1 MRSNSVALFISVI
14 MSVVLIVACN
24 NHETVENGNS
34 IESLSIQ
41 KDDKI
46 QQNIKAYFLKND
58 LSGSVAVV
66 QGNRTIVNEG
76 IGYADQRNKILNQ
89 STTTYPIAS
98 ITKTFVATS
107 IMMLQEQEK
116 LNIQDPVSKYIPNFP
131 NGSKIKLYHF
141 LTHTSGIQP
150 LQWKKKIFLRLLPLK
165 VLIWEIG
172 TAPLKFQPGEKWDYQ
187 DENYMILGYI
197 VEKVSGMDLHDFIQK
212 NIFDQVQMNN
222 SGFITR
228 LHRASYTSVGYLI
241 RNGQVETKKDISTFS
256 LFGNGDIYST
266 AFDLTKYDHALMNGR
281 LISKESLK
289 EVLTSSPKSSY
300 GLGLYNKGNIIFSI
314 GGLGGWYSMHA
325 YYPGDQTCMAVLLNK
340 RNTTTNIEQVM
351 GDLYQIVKNKPS

>member
-1 MRSNSVALFISVI
+1 
-14 MSVVLIVACN
+14 VVLIAACN
-24 NHETVENGNS
+24 NHETVKKGNP
-34 IESLSIQ
+34 IESFSIQ

-46 QQNIKAYFLKND
+46 QQNIKAYFLTNG

-66 QGNRTIVNEG
+66 QDNRTIVNEG
-76 IGYADQRNKILNQ
+76 IGYADKRNKILNQ

-107 IMMLQEQEK
+107 IMMLQEQDK

-131 NGSKIKLYHF
+131 NGSKMKLYHL
-141 LTHTSGIQP
+141 LTHTSGIQH
-150 LQWKKKIFLRLLPLK
+150 LQWKKKIYLRFLPLK
-165 VLIWEIG
+165 GLIWEIER
-172 TAPLKFQPGEKWDYQ
+172 APIKFQPGEKWDYQ

-212 NIFDQVQMNN
+212 NIFEQVQMNN

-228 LHRASYTSVGYLI
+228 LHRTPYSSVGYLEK
-241 RNGQVETKKDISTFS
+241 NGHVETIKNVSTFT

-266 AFDLTKYDHALMNGR
+266 AYDLTKYDQALMNGR

-289 EVLTSSPKSSY
+289 EVLTPSSKSSY
-300 GLGLYNKGNIIFSI
+300 GLGLYNKGNIIYSI

-325 YYPGDQTCMAVLLNK
+325 YYPGDQTYIAVLLNK
-340 RNTTTNIEQVM
+340 RKTTTNIEQVT
-351 GDLYQIVKNKPS
+351 GDLYQIVKNKQS